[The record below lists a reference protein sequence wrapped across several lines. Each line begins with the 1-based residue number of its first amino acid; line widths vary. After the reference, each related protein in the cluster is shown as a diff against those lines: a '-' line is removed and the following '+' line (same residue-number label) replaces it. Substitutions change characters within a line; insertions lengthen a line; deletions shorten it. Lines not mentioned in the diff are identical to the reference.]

1 MPSRTSELNAV
12 NTMLSVIG
20 EPPINS
26 LTGTQN
32 ADAAIAQ
39 NILDEVAR
47 EVQGEGWHFNTLH
60 NQTLSPDSSGEII
73 LAAEVLRIDNDTTVP
88 PDSSSTIGT
97 ENREVIQRGTKL
109 FDKTNNTFTF
119 TSSVRCAI
127 VYVYDF
133 EELPEAARRYITVR
147 AARIFQDRMVGS
159 VKGNAFTLRDEQKA
173 LATLREF
180 EGDTSDRTIFDNI
193 DTFQIINRRSGIRGS
208 GY

>member
-60 NQTLSPDSSGEII
+60 NQTLSPDSNNEII
-73 LAAEVLRIDNDTTVP
+73 LAAEVLRIDNDTTMP
-88 PDSSSTIGT
+88 RNGT
-97 ENREVIQRGTKL
+97 GTTASETREVIQRGVKL

-119 TSSVRCAI
+119 TTSVRCTI
-127 VYVYDF
+127 VYIFPF

-147 AARIFQDRMVGS
+147 AGRIFQDRMVGS

-180 EGDTSDRTIFDNI
+180 EGDTADRSIFDNM
-193 DTFQIINRRSGIRGS
+193 DTYQIVNRRSGLRGS

>member
-60 NQTLSPDSSGEII
+60 NQTLSPDSNNEII
-73 LAAEVLRIDNDTTVP
+73 LAAEVLRIDNDTTMP
-88 PDSSSTIGT
+88 RNGAGT
-97 ENREVIQRGTKL
+97 TTSETREVIQRGVKL

-119 TSSVRCAI
+119 TTSVRCTI
-127 VYVYDF
+127 VYIYPF

-147 AARIFQDRMVGS
+147 AGRIFQDRMVGS

-180 EGDTSDRTIFDNI
+180 EGDTADRSIFDNM
-193 DTFQIINRRSGIRGS
+193 DTYQIVNRRSGLRGS